1 MKLLKFIVM
10 QHDFFIVIKNCY
22 LILLL
27 FLILGC
33 KKTNDTE
40 PETFKGPY
48 IIANGCYQGYFYFKD
63 KSLWCDICFDTTNYK
78 YEEWPSG
85 GIMYQKDMGCLTVGT
100 YSIDSF
106 RLTFTLDSIKH
117 KFFPCFLP
125 ESVLPGEYK
134 ITNIVGRD
142 SVIFEKGTGDN
153 RIIYK
158 MKRVWP

>member
-1 MKLLKFIVM
+1 MM
-10 QHDFFIVIKNCY
+10 TSCN
-22 LILLL
+22 
-27 FLILGC
+27 
-33 KKTNDTE
+33 KTNNADPE
-40 PETFKGPY
+40 PFKGPY
-48 IIANGCYQGYFYFKD
+48 KIANGCYMGYFFIKD
-63 KSLWCDICFDTTNYK
+63 QSLWSEICFDTVTNK

-117 KFFPCFLP
+117 KFFPCTLP
-125 ESVLPGEYK
+125 ESILPGEYK

-142 SVIFEKGTGDN
+142 SIIFEKGTGGN

-158 MKRVWP
+158 MRRVWP